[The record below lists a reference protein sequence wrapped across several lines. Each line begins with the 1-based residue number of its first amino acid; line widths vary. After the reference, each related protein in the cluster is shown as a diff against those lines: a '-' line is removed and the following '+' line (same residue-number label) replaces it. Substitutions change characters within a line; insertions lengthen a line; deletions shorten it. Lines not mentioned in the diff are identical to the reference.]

1 MIDPYDYNIGG
12 ANSDISGFVLGNSL
26 NTQNVSIITG
36 GTAGQGHV
44 GTAGDVNVIELVF
57 WSSNNSLTL
66 SAYHDVN
73 VSATIHNF
81 GTGNVTLRADNAGV
95 GYVGASN
102 SGGRVN
108 FIGNATVILQNETT
122 GGYLNIYYNPTS
134 YLTPIAYT
142 GGTYLDHTNAYML
155 INQLGTSGDGVWV
168 HSLAAISNNSTL
180 WNKRYALGTNI
191 NAAPTSLWNA
201 GAGFIPIGNEYA
213 TSFAGKFDGLGNTI
227 SNLYINRAA
236 SYVGLFGYVSGA
248 AVTISNLNLTN
259 VHISGTNLSASSGGS
274 AVGSV
279 IGYMDEECILSS
291 IVVSG
296 GSISA
301 SGSSRYATCVGG
313 VVGLKPSNY
322 GGLGFISAV
331 TVYGISVSG
340 SSSSSGSVY
349 VGGFVGEN
357 FGTISTSSVSGGT
370 VSGSSSSGSVCVGG
384 FVGASGQFAI
394 NSAAVSNQT
403 VSGSSTSGDVSVGG
417 LVGYNHGNV
426 SDSSVSSGAIS
437 GSSTSGDV
445 SVGGLAGYSVGYA
458 NANSVSGGNVSG
470 SSSGGD
476 VSVGGLVGY
485 NYGNVSDSS
494 VSSGAISGSSS
505 SGEINVGGVAGINEG
520 DYWQNRITGSTVNGS
535 TISGRSSSGTV
546 NVGGVA
552 GNNFYFGIITGSTV
566 NSSAMS
572 GRSTSGSVNV
582 GGIVGC
588 KDVYDVYSIFS
599 ASSVSGG
606 SISGST
612 VSGGVVRVGDVAGS
626 AAPLSI
632 NDLYSLVTAGNILMS
647 SADNYM
653 SSVTLSMSGSTGSIN
668 QITGNALTIST
679 AYISAGGLTVTG
691 AGAVVLNDATTLVGT
706 TNTIQANNGNLAFT
720 ASGQITVNSGGNLYL
735 AATSGNI
742 INNSTQSGSAIVMN
756 GGGRYIL
763 WSNQESDTVLNG
775 LAPGTVGT
783 LGTYNTR
790 PPSGAPWTT
799 TATSGSYIMFARP
812 YQINITGN
820 LLGFFAGSTY
830 TVDLLGGGTLLGQTS
845 VTGNNSYTI
854 AYNAKLSSPF
864 MVYVDNRDYGGYAA
878 PTYVSGTS
886 YDISKNLLYSNVI
899 SMSGLRSILTSGS
912 SVYAAGDLPYSYVY
926 GNNNIAVH
934 AGVALRVNGAF
945 TVDGNIT
952 TTNAAQTYGGAVTAL
967 SAATLAALNSGGI
980 SFGDNI
986 TATNAGLNVS
996 IASGAD
1002 AINVS
1007 GIINAAGRALTLNAS
1022 NGAATA
1028 GHISL
1033 ATGAGTAGS
1042 LTITARPLASSLPA
1056 ALTVTG
1062 AINDTYSVYDYTDLG
1077 NVRNDMSSGAI
1088 YNQLANINASGSA
1101 NFVSIGDGMHSFMG
1115 KYDGHANTISNLTIN
1130 QTAQYVGLFGYV
1142 SGANA
1147 TISNLN
1153 LINANITGYNSAGY
1167 AYVGGVAGY
1176 SSYGTINGAT
1186 VSNATISGSGT
1197 TGNVAVGNIQADGL
1211 GSNKIFVTLS
1221 GGTVVLTSAD
1231 NYLTTAPWH

>member
-417 LVGYNHGNV
+417 LVGY
-426 SDSSVSSGAIS
+426 SDS
-437 GSSTSGDV
+437 
-445 SVGGLAGYSVGYA
+445 YA

>member
-1 MIDPYDYNIGG
+1 M
-12 ANSDISGFVLGNSL
+12 
-26 NTQNVSIITG
+26 
-36 GTAGQGHV
+36 
-44 GTAGDVNVIELVF
+44 
-57 WSSNNSLTL
+57 
-66 SAYHDVN
+66 
-73 VSATIHNF
+73 
-81 GTGNVTLRADNAGV
+81 
-95 GYVGASN
+95 
-102 SGGRVN
+102 
-108 FIGNATVILQNETT
+108 
-122 GGYLNIYYNPTS
+122 
-134 YLTPIAYT
+134 
-142 GGTYLDHTNAYML
+142 
-155 INQLGTSGDGVWV
+155 
-168 HSLAAISNNSTL
+168 
-180 WNKRYALGTNI
+180 
-191 NAAPTSLWNA
+191 
-201 GAGFIPIGNEYA
+201 
-213 TSFAGKFDGLGNTI
+213 
-227 SNLYINRAA
+227 
-236 SYVGLFGYVSGA
+236 
-248 AVTISNLNLTN
+248 
-259 VHISGTNLSASSGGS
+259 
-274 AVGSV
+274 
-279 IGYMDEECILSS
+279 
-291 IVVSG
+291 
-296 GSISA
+296 
-301 SGSSRYATCVGG
+301 
-313 VVGLKPSNY
+313 
-322 GGLGFISAV
+322 
-331 TVYGISVSG
+331 
-340 SSSSSGSVY
+340 
-349 VGGFVGEN
+349 
-357 FGTISTSSVSGGT
+357 
-370 VSGSSSSGSVCVGG
+370 
-384 FVGASGQFAI
+384 
-394 NSAAVSNQT
+394 
-403 VSGSSTSGDVSVGG
+403 
-417 LVGYNHGNV
+417 

-458 NANSVSGGNVSG
+458 NANSVSGGNVSGSSSGGDVSVGGLVGYSDGYVNANSVSGGNVSG